1 MQADTAFVAHFLVL
15 VALMAGTIEYCEVLQ
30 RRQLMRRYAL
40 LREEAAVTGLTGL
53 VRVFVADSDP
63 D

>member
-1 MQADTAFVAHFLVL
+1 MQAHTVFVAHFLSL
-15 VALMAGTIEYCEVLQ
+15 VALMAGTIEYCEMLQ

-40 LREEAAVTGLTGL
+40 LREEAAITGLRGL